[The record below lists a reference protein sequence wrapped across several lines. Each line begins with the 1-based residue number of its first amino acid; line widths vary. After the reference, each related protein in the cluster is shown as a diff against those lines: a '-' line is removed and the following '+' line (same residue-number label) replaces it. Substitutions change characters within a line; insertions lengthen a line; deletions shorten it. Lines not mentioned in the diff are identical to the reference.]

1 MIEDDEVA
9 RLEVEAV
16 QAVAGAFGVVDVFI
30 DDVGGAFGVSCD
42 ALADL
47 PGLFVLVGCTVRLVV
62 GCAASCR
69 IAWRGLTEGAHT

>member
-1 MIEDDEVA
+1 MVEDDEVA

-30 DDVGGAFGVSCD
+30 DDVGGAFGVGCD

-47 PGLFVLVGCTVRLVV
+47 PG
-62 GCAASCR
+62 
-69 IAWRGLTEGAHT
+69 RGWFG